1 MPRLVSDPDVL
12 GQHCA
17 ELIEVGDS
25 AGEQG
30 GHAPGSFGRYT
41 PVMIANST
49 IREQLFQHRAEFPF
63 PAAIAGWDVKVGRDS
78 TGDDAVW
85 VWVVLHDDLV
95 EQVWPLQT
103 RDELRDRVR
112 EIVRSAA
119 APTEIQVYVRFRSE
133 SEHRGVVGEDW
144 AG

>member
-1 MPRLVSDPDVL
+1 
-12 GQHCA
+12 
-17 ELIEVGDS
+17 
-25 AGEQG
+25 
-30 GHAPGSFGRYT
+30 
-41 PVMIANST
+41 MIANST